1 MATLKG
7 KLLVALPV
15 LRDENFDR
23 TVLYMLE
30 HTADDGAVGVV
41 LSRPSA
47 MTVDEPLP
55 RWMPLAS
62 PPAVLFIG
70 GPVARSSVVGL
81 AETVAHDIVAVDL
94 EGDPADGPDKLLRL
108 RIFAGYAGWAPGQL
122 EDELSAGAWLVV
134 DGGPDDVMSTEPE
147 ELWRDVL
154 RRQGGRT
161 AAVATFPEDPSW
173 N

>member
-1 MATLKG
+1 MASLKG

-23 TVLYMLE
+23 TVLYLLE
-30 HTADDGAVGVV
+30 HNGEEGAVGVV

-55 RWMPLAS
+55 RWMPLAG
-62 PPAVLFIG
+62 PPAVVFIG
-70 GPVARSSVVGL
+70 GPVAKNSVVGL
-81 AETVAHDIVAVDL
+81 AETVTHDIVAVDL
-94 EGDPADGPDKLLRL
+94 EGDPSDAPDPLSRL

-122 EDELSAGAWLVV
+122 EDEVAAGAWLVV
-134 DGGPDDVMSTEPE
+134 DGGPDDVMSDDPE
-147 ELWRDVL
+147 ELWPTVL
-154 RRQGGRT
+154 RRQGGRM
-161 AAVATFPEDPSW
+161 AAVAAFPEDPSL